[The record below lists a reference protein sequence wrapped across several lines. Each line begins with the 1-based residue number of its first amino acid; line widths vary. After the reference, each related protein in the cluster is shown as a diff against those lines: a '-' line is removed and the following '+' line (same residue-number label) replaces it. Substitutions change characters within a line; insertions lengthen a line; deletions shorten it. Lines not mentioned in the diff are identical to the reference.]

1 MESVNAILLKDA
13 VIFFLGQFSEV
24 SSDINHVFFFC
35 LFLPVKQIGGEMQQ
49 TIIEDKGPIF
59 LVNEP
64 MEM

>member
-1 MESVNAILLKDA
+1 M
-13 VIFFLGQFSEV
+13 